1 MSGIQEKRER
11 TNLPAVQTADA
22 DATIDLVEMFYRL
35 LGSWKL
41 ILCLALVCAI
51 AAGVYTVYFVTPM
64 YRATSVIY
72 VLNRS
77 DSAINMSDL
86 QIGSALT
93 SDYVKLF
100 SMWEIHEQVIERLNL
115 PYSYSGARSMLSVT
129 NSNNTRMLDLTVTSP
144 SAQEAADMA
153 NAYAEVAADY
163 IAERM
168 VTDRP
173 TIISTALVP
182 ANPVSPSKTRNIM
195 MGFLLG
201 CVVAAGF
208 VVLRMLMDDK
218 YKTAEDIRKYT
229 GLVTLAVIP
238 AEEQDDAQ
246 RGRNGAKKKRQGT
259 RGGRK
264 A

>member
-1 MSGIQEKRER
+1 MSETQEKRVR
-11 TNLPAVQTADA
+11 TNLPSVPGADA

-41 ILCLALVCAI
+41 ILSLALICAI
-51 AAGVYTVYFVTPM
+51 VAGVYTVYFVTPM
-64 YRATSVIY
+64 YQATSVIY

-86 QIGSALT
+86 QLGSALT

-100 SMWEIHEQVIERLNL
+100 SMWEIHEQVIERLDL
-115 PYSYSGARSMLSVT
+115 PYSYGTARSMLSVA
-129 NSNNTRMLDLTVTSP
+129 NSTNTRMLDLTVTSP
-144 SAQEAADMA
+144 SPQEAADMA

-173 TIISTALVP
+173 TIISKALVP

-195 MGFLLG
+195 LGFLLG
-201 CVVAAGF
+201 GVAAAGI
-208 VVLRMLMDDK
+208 VVLRMLLDDK

-238 AEEQDDAQ
+238 VEEDHNAQ
-246 RGRNGAKKKRQGT
+246 SKKTGKKKHGT

>member
-1 MSGIQEKRER
+1 MSGTQEKRER
-11 TNLPAVQTADA
+11 TNLPAVQTAEA

-51 AAGVYTVYFVTPM
+51 AAGVYTMYFVTPM

-115 PYSYSGARSMLSVT
+115 PYSYGTARSMLSVT
-129 NSNNTRMLDLTVTSP
+129 NSSNTRMLDLTVTSP
-144 SAQEAADMA
+144 SAKEAADMA

-163 IAERM
+163 IADRM

-173 TIISTALVP
+173 TVISTALVP

-201 CVVAAGF
+201 GVAAAGF

-229 GLVTLAVIP
+229 GLITLAVIP
-238 AEEQDDAQ
+238 VEEQDDAQ
-246 RGRNGAKKKRQGT
+246 RGKTGAKKKQGK
-259 RGGRK
+259 RGGRR

>member
-1 MSGIQEKRER
+1 MSETQEKRER
-11 TNLPAVQTADA
+11 ANLRAMPNADA

-64 YRATSVIY
+64 YQATSVIY

-100 SMWEIHEQVIERLNL
+100 SMWEIHEQVIDRLDL
-115 PYSYSGARSMLSVT
+115 PYSYGTARSMLSVN

-144 SAQEAADMA
+144 SPKEAADMA

-168 VTDRP
+168 VTERP

-182 ANPVSPSKTRNIM
+182 ANPVSPSKTRNVM
-195 MGFLLG
+195 LGFLLG
-201 CVVAAGF
+201 GVTAAGF
-208 VVLRMLMDDK
+208 VVVRMLLDDK

-238 AEEQDDAQ
+238 VEEENNPQH
-246 RGRNGAKKKRQGT
+246 RKNGKKKHGT
-259 RGGRK
+259 RGGRS